1 MTKVSK
7 YVTLREVTFSDT
19 AVRKGI
25 DNIPSTDQLE
35 LIKVAAEKVFD
46 PLREWVNG
54 PVKINSV
61 FRGDKLNKAI
71 GGSKTSQHCV
81 GLDPK
86 LNSYGAAFDV
96 DDNFQQADV
105 TTKDN
110 NDMFHYIMESLD
122 FDQLIWEFGTK
133 NNPDW
138 VHFSYR
144 PDGKNR
150 KQILIA
156 TKVNGKTKYLPYK
169 GNEQLIKKK

>member
-96 DDNFQQADV
+96 DDNFYHSSITD
-105 TTKDN
+105 KDN
-110 NDMFHYIMESLD
+110 NDMFHFIKDHLD
-122 FDQLIWEFGTK
+122 FDQLIWEFGNK
-133 NNPDW
+133 HNPNW

-144 PDGKNR
+144 PDKNR
-150 KQILIA
+150 KQVLIA
-156 TKVNGKTKYLPYK
+156 VKQSGKTVYLPYK
-169 GNEQLIKKK
+169 GNEHLIEKK